1 MLLTGLGIKD
11 VERERERERERGHVY
26 DFVIEV
32 LFLVTIA

>member
-11 VERERERERERGHVY
+11 VERERERERGHVY

>member
-11 VERERERERERGHVY
+11 VERERERGHVY